1 MKNTSNKE
9 THQKAKSLVPNIN
22 LSTLYLYET
31 IQTNPTKFNN
41 SYSKKKNKLK
51 INSNGNEIL
60 NKEKKII
67 DDHVNKDLLSER
79 QRKSKSKKIIKIIL
93 KKIVIIK
100 IKIIGINI
108 IQVIQILI
116 LIITKTK

>member
-31 IQTNPTKFNN
+31 IQTNQTKFNN
-41 SYSKKKNKLK
+41 SHSKKKNKLI

-67 DDHVNKDLLSER
+67 DDYANKDLLSER
-79 QRKSKSKKIIKIIL
+79 QRKSKSKKNNTIIKNYI
-93 KKIVIIK
+93 KK
-100 IKIIGINI
+100 N
-108 IQVIQILI
+108 
-116 LIITKTK
+116 